1 MLERES
7 KKRYAILMCGE
18 DSEYLLKRHG
28 GCYGFFTRMLA
39 EKGETWDLYKVVKN
53 EFPEEDDVPFY
64 DGFVIT
70 GSCHDAHANDP
81 WIHQLLTLVHTLNSL
96 NKKILG
102 ICFGHQIIGRALGG
116 KVVRSNASW
125 DIGVTTIN
133 FISSS
138 SSSNNNNSSFNLPS
152 NLSIFKCHRDEV
164 VDLPAEVEV
173 IGWSEKT
180 GIEMFRYE
188 DHILGIQGH
197 PEFTI
202 DILIHFIDR
211 LTRRNLIQE
220 GFASDVKLKA
230 ALREPDTEAW
240 KTLCLTFLKG
250 QS

>member
-1 MLERES
+1 MLERER

-28 GCYGFFTRMLA
+28 GCYGFFTKMLA

-53 EFPEEDDVPFY
+53 EFPKDDDVPFY
-64 DGFVIT
+64 DGYVIT

-81 WIHQLLTLVHTLNSL
+81 WIHQLLTLVNTLNSL

-102 ICFGHQIIGRALGG
+102 ICFGHQ
-116 KVVRSNASW
+116 VVRSTASW

-133 FISSS
+133 FMLPSSS
-138 SSSNNNNSSFNLPS
+138 SNNSSFNLPLK
-152 NLSIFKCHRDEV
+152 LSVFKCHRDEV

-173 IGWSEKT
+173 IGCSEKT

-202 DILIHFIDR
+202 DILLHFIDR

-220 GFASDVKLKA
+220 GFASDVKVKA
-230 ALREPDTEAW
+230 AIREPDTEAW